1 MSAQRPG
8 IFLAKASYRQRRM
21 RDAARM
27 LPVIGAALLLLP
39 MAWSGQVE
47 GAAQRTS
54 VAGLYLFAVWI
65 VLVASA
71 ALLSRPL
78 QQPDVMP
85 EDREAPPTDGA

>member
-1 MSAQRPG
+1 MTVQRPG

-39 MAWSGQVE
+39 MAWSGPAE

-65 VLVASA
+65 GLVAAA
-71 ALLSRPL
+71 ALLARPL
-78 QQPDVMP
+78 QRPDVMP
-85 EDREAPPTDGA
+85 EDREAPVDEG